1 MSDIKSNADIE
12 PCLSVVMPV
21 FNEAAT
27 VVGVIMVVL
36 AQRPV
41 RQLVIA
47 DDAST
52 DGTRDKLQPQ
62 AEGEPRIKLIRHQV
76 NRGKGAAL
84 RTGLAR
90 TNAAI
95 VIART
100 RFDFEPVE

>member
-1 MSDIKSNADIE
+1 MVI
-12 PCLSVVMPV
+12 PV

-41 RQLVIA
+41 RQLVVA
-47 DDAST
+47 NDVL

-76 NRGKGAAL
+76 DRGKGAAL
-84 RTGLAR
+84 PTVWRGQMRPSSSPGT
-90 TNAAI
+90 
-95 VIART
+95 
-100 RFDFEPVE
+100 PV